1 LWRAVLQQARADA
14 PVVVAA
20 WLLLVCAISLIAS
33 AAHYGDA
40 IALGGLRRA
49 VLDAPPAD
57 RSPTASTRLPREA
70 IEDVDRVVRGE
81 LTLALRYPG
90 GEIARVTRSGPF
102 LPAATGR
109 PAVPDGLGEIVRLAS
124 FEGIDRHAT
133 LVDGRWPE
141 PGHDP
146 VEVTLS
152 EGGAAA
158 LSVAAG
164 DVVTVVGE
172 RGSGPVDVLVVGTWR
187 PDPLDGFWHGETLD
201 LAGVSTG
208 TRFVEYGPLVADPS
222 DVPAHAPPGSLTVE
236 WRALPTID
244 NLRADDLDA
253 TIADLRALPARLRT
267 ALSRDRQVQ
276 VTTTLPEVLTG
287 ISRSIT
293 VSRTGVLLLSL
304 QFAVLAAYAVVL
316 VAGVLVERRRAQVA
330 LLRSR
335 GATNAHLVAM
345 AILEAA
351 LLAAGAALVAPL
363 VALVLVPLLG
373 DVGPVAESGI
383 VAEVGLGRTTVAVTA
398 VAAFA
403 SVVALSVPTLT
414 SIASLS
420 GVRAALARQG
430 GRTLPQRLGLDL
442 ALLALAGLA
451 LWQLRLYG
459 APLTVNARGVLGVDP
474 LLVAA
479 PAIGLVAGAVL
490 AIRLVPR
497 LGEIAERVL
506 VRRRGAVAP
515 LGGRQLARR
524 PLAYSRSALLLM
536 LAVSLGTFAFAQSA
550 TWHRSQA
557 DQAAYR
563 AATDVRLVVSGFP
576 DVPAWAQG
584 ATYRTVPEIE
594 RVEPVLRRR
603 IDVRRAVRDGD
614 LLAIDA
620 ATIGAMVG
628 QSPDVLAADG
638 SALLAE
644 LAATRP
650 AIGGM
655 PIPGQPLRIAVTVD
669 ARLEADREL
678 SGGVDLEPG
687 FADIDGITFS
697 AAVEDADGRL
707 IALSGPGAAR
717 LDGDGQRLEAS
728 FQAANEASFE
738 PAWPFRLVAIEL
750 QVNPRFA
757 AAVGTIDIVS
767 VEASDEPTGHSWTP
781 VELNPGAEGWGWERT
796 EEGGTI
802 RVGTPSG
809 QPGRLVLHVGPGGN
823 GPIFPIFFGPPT
835 IFRLSAPDPLDA
847 LPAIANPAF
856 LERTGLGVGDTV
868 TALSLGRAL
877 TIRVAGSVDL
887 FPPLDPGAPFVIV
900 DRQSF
905 ERDAFDRDAISLRPD
920 EWWFRVAP
928 GAEADVLDRLRGE
941 PLTAELVI
949 GRDELARDLARD
961 PIGLGVIG
969 ALGLGTVAAFAFAAI
984 GFLVGV
990 ASSATERFG
999 EFALLRALGL
1009 SGRELSTWLT
1019 LENVFLLAVGLVA
1032 GSAVGLVLAWVV
1044 LPVSTLTDTGAPTV
1058 PPAAV
1063 VIPWPDLIPIWLL
1076 ALVLLVLSV
1085 VVVVR
1090 TIRAVRISS
1099 VLRARDG

>member
-1 LWRAVLQQARADA
+1 M
-14 PVVVAA
+14 VAA

-70 IEDVDRVVRGE
+70 IDDVDAVVREE
-81 LTLALRYPG
+81 LTLALRGPG
-90 GEIARVTRSGPF
+90 GEIVRVTRSGPF
-102 LPAATGR
+102 IPAPTGR
-109 PAVPDGLGEIVRLAS
+109 PAAPDRMGEIVRLAA
-124 FEGIDRHAT
+124 FEGIDRHAA

-152 EGGAAA
+152 QGGAAA
-158 LSVAAG
+158 LSVSAG
-164 DVVTVVGE
+164 DVFTVVGE
-172 RGSGPVDVLVVGTWR
+172 RGNDLLEVVVVGIWR
-187 PDPLDGFWHGETLD
+187 PDPLDAFWHGATLD
-201 LAGVSTG
+201 VSGVSTG
-208 TRFVEYGPLVADPS
+208 TRFVEYGPLVADPA
-222 DVPAHAPPGSLTVE
+222 DVVAVAPPGSLTVE

-244 NLRADDLDA
+244 GFRADELDA
-253 TIADLRALPARLRT
+253 AIADLRALPARLRA
-267 ALSRDRQVQ
+267 ALSQDRQVQ
-276 VTTTLPEVLTG
+276 VTTALPEILSG

-335 GATNAHLVAM
+335 GATNGHLVVM
-345 AILEAA
+345 AVAEAA
-351 LLAAGAALVAPL
+351 LLAAAAAVVAPL
-363 VALVLVPLLG
+363 VAVALVPLIG
-373 DVGPVAESGI
+373 DVGPVAGSNI
-383 VAEVGLGRTTVAVTA
+383 VVDTGLGGTTLAVTA
-398 VAAFA
+398 IAALA
-403 SVVALSVPTLT
+403 SIVALSVPTLT
-414 SIASLS
+414 SISSLS

-430 GRTLPQRLGLDL
+430 GRTLPQRIGLDL

-524 PLAYSRSALLLM
+524 PLSYSRSALLLM

-550 TWHRSQA
+550 TWHRSQI

-576 DVPAWAQG
+576 AVPTWAQG
-584 ATYRTVPEIE
+584 TAYRAVPGIE

-620 ATIGAMVG
+620 ATAVEMVDL
-628 QSPDVLAADG
+628 PADVVAADG
-638 SALLAE
+638 TALLAE

-650 AIGGM
+650 EIGGVAIDGR
-655 PIPGQPLRIAVTVD
+655 PVRIAVAVD
-669 ARLEADREL
+669 ARLEAEPEL
-678 SGGVDLEPG
+678 SRGIDLDPQ
-687 FADIDGITFS
+687 FAGITLS
-697 AAVEDADGRL
+697 AVVEDGDGRL
-707 IALSGPGAAR
+707 IPLVGQGAAR
-717 LDGDGQRLEAS
+717 LVGDGQRLVAS
-728 FQAANEASFE
+728 VRAANDPSIE
-738 PAWPFRLVAIEL
+738 PAWPFRLVALEL
-750 QVNPRFA
+750 QVNPQFV
-757 AAVGTIDIVS
+757 AAVGTIDLVS
-767 VEASDEPTGHSWTP
+767 IEASADPTGDTWSP
-781 VELNPGAEGWGWERT
+781 VDLDPGAAGWGWERT
-796 EEGGTI
+796 EQGGSI
-802 RVGTPSG
+802 PVGTPDG
-809 QPGRLVLHVGPGGN
+809 RPGRLLLHTAPGAN
-823 GPIFPIFFGPPT
+823 GPIFPIFVGPPT

-847 LPAIANPAF
+847 LPAIVNPVF
-856 LERTGLGVGDTV
+856 LERTGLAVGDTV
-868 TALSLGRAL
+868 TALSLGQAL
-877 TIRVAGSVDL
+877 TIRVAGSVNL

-905 ERDAFDRDAISLRPD
+905 ERDAFERDAVSLRPD
-920 EWWFRVAP
+920 EWWFRTAA
-928 GAEADVLDRLRGE
+928 GTEAGVLERLRGE
-941 PLTAELVI
+941 PISAEQVI
-949 GRDELARDLARD
+949 GRDELARELASD

-969 ALGLGTVAAFAFAAI
+969 ALGLGTVAALAFAAI

-1009 SGRELSTWLT
+1009 SGRELSTWLS
-1019 LENVFLLAVGLVA
+1019 LENAFLLGVGLVA

-1044 LPVSTLTDTGAPTV
+1044 LPVSTLTETGAPTV
-1058 PPAAV
+1058 PPATV
-1063 VIPWPDLIPIWLL
+1063 VIPWPDLIPIWGL
-1076 ALVLLVLSV
+1076 AVVLLVLSV
-1085 VVVVR
+1085 VVVAR

>member
-14 PVVVAA
+14 PVEVAA

-70 IEDVDRVVRGE
+70 IEDVDRVVRDE

-102 LPAATGR
+102 LPAATDR
-109 PAVPDGLGEIVRLAS
+109 PAVSDGLGEIVRLAA
-124 FEGIDRHAT
+124 FEGIDRHAL

-146 VEVTLS
+146 VEVSLS

-158 LSVAAG
+158 LSVSAG
-164 DVVTVVGE
+164 DVFTVVGE
-172 RGSGPVDVLVVGTWR
+172 RGGDRVEVLVVGTWR
-187 PDPLDGFWHGETLD
+187 PDPLDGFWHGVTLD
-201 LAGVSTG
+201 LTGVSTG

-222 DVPAHAPPGSLTVE
+222 DVVALAPPGSLTVE
-236 WRALPTID
+236 WRALPTIEG
-244 NLRADDLDA
+244 LRADELDA

-276 VTTTLPEVLTG
+276 VTTTLPEILSA
-287 ISRSIT
+287 ISRSTT

-345 AILEAA
+345 AVWEAA

-373 DVGPVAESGI
+373 DVGPIAGSGI
-383 VAEVGLGRTTVAVTA
+383 VADVGLGGTTLAVTA
-398 VAAFA
+398 VAALA
-403 SVVALSVPTLT
+403 SIVALSVPTLT

-430 GRTLPQRLGLDL
+430 GRTLPQRIGLDL

-506 VRRRGAVAP
+506 ERRPGAVAP

-550 TWHRSQA
+550 TWHRSQI

-576 DVPAWAQG
+576 AVPAWAQG
-584 ATYRTVPEIE
+584 AAFRAVPGVE
-594 RVEPVLRRR
+594 RAEPVLRRR
-603 IDVRRAVRDGD
+603 IDVRRAVRDGE

-620 ATIGAMVG
+620 ATAAEMVELP
-628 QSPDVLAADG
+628 PDVPPADG
-638 SALLAE
+638 HALLAE

-650 AIGGM
+650 EIGGV
-655 PIPGQPLRIAVTVD
+655 PIPGRPLRIALTID
-669 ARLEADREL
+669 ARLAADPDL
-678 SGGVDLEPG
+678 SSGVDLDPQ
-687 FADIDGITFS
+687 FAGITFS

-707 IALSGPGAAR
+707 TELAGGSAR
-717 LDGDGQRLEAS
+717 LVGDGQRLETYVR
-728 FQAANEASFE
+728 AANDASFE
-738 PAWPFRLVAIEL
+738 PAWPFRLVAIAL
-750 QVNPRFA
+750 QVNPQFA
-757 AAVGTIDIVS
+757 AAVGTIDVVS
-767 VEASDEPTGHSWTP
+767 VEASDDPTGDTWTP
-781 VELNPGAEGWGWERT
+781 VELDPGADGWGWKRT
-796 EEGGTI
+796 EQGGTI
-802 RVGTPSG
+802 PVGTPSG
-809 QPGRLVLHVGPGGN
+809 RPGRLLLRTGPGGN
-823 GPIFPIFFGPPT
+823 GPIFPIFFGPPS

-847 LPAIANPAF
+847 LPAIVNPAF
-856 LERTGLGVGDTV
+856 LERTGLAVGDTV

-877 TIRVAGSVDL
+877 TIRVAGSVGL

-905 ERDAFDRDAISLRPD
+905 ERDSFDRDAVSLRPD
-920 EWWFRVAP
+920 EWWFRVTA
-928 GAEADVLDRLRGE
+928 GAEADVLERLRGE
-941 PLTAELVI
+941 PLIAEQVI
-949 GRDELARDLARD
+949 GRDELAQELASD

-969 ALGLGTVAAFAFAAI
+969 ALGLGTVAALAFAAI

-1009 SGRELSTWLT
+1009 SGRELSTWLS
-1019 LENVFLLAVGLVA
+1019 LENVFLLGVGLVA

-1058 PPAAV
+1058 PPATV
-1063 VIPWPDLIPIWLL
+1063 VIPWPDLIPIWVL

-1085 VVVVR
+1085 VVVAR